1 VKARRAG
8 FSLAAL
14 VCGLALLAASVAQS
28 HASVAAR
35 NGGTFKVSVSAAF
48 VDTPDPALSYTITG
62 WAILDAT
69 CAGLMT
75 YPDKPPPAGLRI
87 EPEVAASYPRVS
99 RDAKTFTFTLR
110 PGFRFSD
117 GAPIR
122 ADAFARAIG
131 RGLAPGVESA
141 AAEYMKDIVG
151 AADVTAGKRTL
162 PAGVHAQGTRLVIKF
177 TRPIPDF
184 PARTTMPFFCAVP
197 PSLPADP
204 EGRVVFAGSGRY
216 AVSDYVRGRR
226 ITLVRNRF
234 YSGKRSPI
242 DRFEFDLQAA
252 TPGDTL
258 DKIERGEADWGWAPP
273 PFYLDPARGLIR
285 KYGINRGRF
294 FLTPGYTLSA
304 FLLNSRR
311 PLFRNNPSLR
321 RAVNFAVDRKALLR
335 GRSATATDQLL
346 PPGIPGF
353 IDARIYPLA
362 GPDTRK
368 AQALASGHRR
378 KGKAVLYSID
388 LPAEQARAQILVRNL
403 KAIGIDVEVKRF
415 QPKAFFGQLDNPRA
429 AFDIAAFDW
438 FPDYIDP
445 FQYTNAIFD
454 KRLHGGLSL
463 ARFDSP
469 LYNRLLRRT
478 AALGGDA
485 RYRAYGELD
494 VRMSREAAP
503 SVPIGYGREATFVS
517 SRVGCVVLKPYLV
530 LTAVCLK

>member
-14 VCGLALLAASVAQS
+14 VCGLALLAASVAPS

-35 NGGTFKVSVSAAF
+35 NGGTFRVSVFAPLI
-48 VDTPDPALSYTITG
+48 DTPDPAISYTITG
-62 WAILDAT
+62 WAVLDAT
-69 CAGLMT
+69 CARLMT

-99 RDAKTFTFTLR
+99 RDAKTFNFRLR
-110 PGFRFSD
+110 KGFRFSD
-117 GAPIR
+117 GAPVR

-131 RGLAPGVESA
+131 RALAPGVESA
-141 AAEYMKDIVG
+141 AADYMKDIVG
-151 AADVTAGKRTL
+151 AADVVAGKRSI
-162 PAGVHAQGTRLVIKF
+162 PVGVSARGTRLVIKF
-177 TRPIPDF
+177 TRAIPDF

-204 EGRVVFAGSGRY
+204 EGRVVVAGSGPY
-216 AVSDYVRGRR
+216 TVSDYVRGRR

-234 YSGKRSPI
+234 YAGKRPHI

-273 PFYLDPARGLIR
+273 PFYSDPARGLKR

-304 FLLNSRR
+304 YLLNSRR
-311 PLFRNNPSLR
+311 PLFRNNARLR
-321 RAVNFAVDRKALLR
+321 QAVNFAVDRPALLR
-335 GRSATATDQLL
+335 GRSATATDQFL

-353 IDARIYPLA
+353 RNARIYPLA
-362 GPDTRK
+362 GPDVRR
-368 AQALASGHRR
+368 AQALARGHRR
-378 KGKAVLYSID
+378 SGKAVLYAID

-403 KAIGIDVEVKRF
+403 KAIGIGVKVKRF
-415 QPKAFFGQLDNPRA
+415 TPRAFFGQLENPRA
-429 AFDIAAFDW
+429 AFDIAFFDW

-445 FQYTNAIFD
+445 YQYTNALFD
-454 KRLHGGLSL
+454 GRLHGGLSL
-463 ARFDSP
+463 ARFDS
-469 LYNRLLRRT
+469 LAYNRLLRRT
-478 AALGGDA
+478 AALSGDA

-494 VRMSREAAP
+494 VRLSRDAAP
-503 SVPIGYGREATFVS
+503 SVPIGYAREATFVS
-517 SRVGCVVLKPYLV
+517 SRVGCVVLRPYLD